1 METNTIQQP
10 QEQILER
17 LTPKDLVRK
26 HIADPT
32 HKITEE
38 EFDRLIVGVYSSPL
52 VKKEIETHS

>member
-1 METNTIQQP
+1 METSTTYSPAVIT
-10 QEQILER
+10 ER

-38 EFDRLIVGVYSSPL
+38 EFNNLIVGVFAS
-52 VKKEIETHS
+52 ETLQLNRKTQ